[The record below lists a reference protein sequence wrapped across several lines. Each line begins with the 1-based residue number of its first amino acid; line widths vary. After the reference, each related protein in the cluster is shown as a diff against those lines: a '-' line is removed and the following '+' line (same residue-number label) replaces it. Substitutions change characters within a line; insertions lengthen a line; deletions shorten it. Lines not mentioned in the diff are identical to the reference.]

1 MDTVMLLQH
10 KETQAIV
17 EIVDVLTLIDPS
29 QKDITVRSQQGEEEQ
44 DPEPVHKQ
52 DLMFPSGE
60 ALPQCWM
67 DENYQIK

>member
-1 MDTVMLLQH
+1 MLLQH

-17 EIVDVLTLIDPS
+17 EIVDVLTLIDPN

-44 DPEPVHKQ
+44 DPEPVQKQ
-52 DLMFPSGE
+52 DLLFPSGE
-60 ALPQCWM
+60 ALPRCWM